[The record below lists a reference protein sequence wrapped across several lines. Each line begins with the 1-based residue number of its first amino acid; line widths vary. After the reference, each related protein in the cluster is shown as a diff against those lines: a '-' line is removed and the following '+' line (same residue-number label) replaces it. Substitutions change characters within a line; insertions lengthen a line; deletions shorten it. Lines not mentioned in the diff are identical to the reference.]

1 MGGLGRVVEGLLGV
15 VGRKGGG
22 GGFVGPIADPTEPTI
37 QLLAAA
43 IRMSWSPDEEY
54 KRRVTRCDYIPPD
67 AAPVN
72 VRNLYGV
79 PRGR

>member
-1 MGGLGRVVEGLLGV
+1 MDSKNDYFDRQ
-15 VGRKGGG
+15 KDQ
-22 GGFVGPIADPTEPTI
+22 ADPTEPTI
-37 QLLAAA
+37 QLLTTA
-43 IRMSWSPDEEY
+43 IQMSWSPDEEY

>member
-1 MGGLGRVVEGLLGV
+1 MDNQQRYQDRE
-15 VGRKGGG
+15 RDQ
-22 GGFVGPIADPTEPTI
+22 ADPTEPTI
-37 QLLAAA
+37 QLLTTA
-43 IRMSWSPDEEY
+43 IQMSWSADEEY
-54 KRRVTRCDYIPPD
+54 RRRVQRCDYLPPD

>member
-1 MGGLGRVVEGLLGV
+1 MDTTQRYQDRE
-15 VGRKGGG
+15 RDQ
-22 GGFVGPIADPTEPTI
+22 ADPTEPTI
-37 QLLAAA
+37 QLLTTA
-43 IRMSWSPDEEY
+43 IQMSWSADEEY
-54 KRRVTRCDYIPPD
+54 RRRVQRCDYLPPD

>member
-1 MGGLGRVVEGLLGV
+1 MDTQQRYQDRE
-15 VGRKGGG
+15 RDQ
-22 GGFVGPIADPTEPTI
+22 ADPTEPTI
-37 QLLAAA
+37 QLLATA
-43 IRMSWSPDEEY
+43 IQMSWSPDEEY
-54 KRRVTRCDYIPPD
+54 RRRVQRCDYIPPD

>member
-1 MGGLGRVVEGLLGV
+1 MDTTQRYQDRE
-15 VGRKGGG
+15 RDQ
-22 GGFVGPIADPTEPTI
+22 ADPTEPTI
-37 QLLAAA
+37 QLLTTA
-43 IRMSWSPDEEY
+43 IQMSWSPDEEY
-54 KRRVTRCDYIPPD
+54 RRRVTRCDYIPPD

>member
-1 MGGLGRVVEGLLGV
+1 MDTTQRYQDRE
-15 VGRKGGG
+15 RDQ
-22 GGFVGPIADPTEPTI
+22 ADPTEPTI
-37 QLLAAA
+37 QLLTTA
-43 IRMSWSPDEEY
+43 IQMSWSPDEEFR
-54 KRRVTRCDYIPPD
+54 RRVQRCDYLPPD

>member
-1 MGGLGRVVEGLLGV
+1 MDSEQHYFDRQSDQ
-15 VGRKGGG
+15 
-22 GGFVGPIADPTEPTI
+22 ADPTEPTI

>member
-1 MGGLGRVVEGLLGV
+1 MDNQQRYQDRESDQ
-15 VGRKGGG
+15 
-22 GGFVGPIADPTEPTI
+22 ADPTEPTI

-43 IRMSWSPDEEY
+43 IRMSWSADEEY
-54 KRRVTRCDYIPPD
+54 RRRVQRCDYIPPD

>member
-1 MGGLGRVVEGLLGV
+1 MDSEQHYFDRQ
-15 VGRKGGG
+15 RDQ
-22 GGFVGPIADPTEPTI
+22 ADPTEPTI
-37 QLLAAA
+37 QLLATA

-67 AAPVN
+67 AHPVN

>member
-1 MGGLGRVVEGLLGV
+1 MDSEQHYFDRQSDQ
-15 VGRKGGG
+15 
-22 GGFVGPIADPTEPTI
+22 ADPTEPTI
-37 QLLAAA
+37 QLLATA

-54 KRRVTRCDYIPPD
+54 RRRVQRCDYIPPD

>member
-1 MGGLGRVVEGLLGV
+1 MDSEQHYFDRQ
-15 VGRKGGG
+15 RDQ
-22 GGFVGPIADPTEPTI
+22 ADPTEPTI

>member
-1 MGGLGRVVEGLLGV
+1 MDSEHYFDRESDQ
-15 VGRKGGG
+15 
-22 GGFVGPIADPTEPTI
+22 ADPTEPTI

-54 KRRVTRCDYIPPD
+54 KRRVTRCEYQPPD
-67 AAPVN
+67 ADPVS
-72 VRNLYGV
+72 VRMLFGK